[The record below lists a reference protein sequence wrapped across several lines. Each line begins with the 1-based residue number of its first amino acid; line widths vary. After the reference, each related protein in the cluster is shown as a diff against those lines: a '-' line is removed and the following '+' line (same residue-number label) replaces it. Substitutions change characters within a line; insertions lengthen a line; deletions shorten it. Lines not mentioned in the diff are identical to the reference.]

1 MAKPD
6 AAELG
11 QRALRLGLLTQPQ
24 LEQGLEEARDKNAD
38 PHGLVRV
45 LERKGYLTPFQSAKL
60 LKGDG
65 EGYFLGGYRLLY
77 RISSGSFGRVFRADD
92 PASGRVVAVKVLR
105 RRWSEDPKT
114 VESFYRE
121 ARLGAGLRHGNIV
134 EVLAVNQDPGS
145 RQHYIV
151 MEFVEGGNLREILKV
166 RKKVPVAEALR
177 LIEDATKGLVYAF
190 ARGVTHR
197 DMKLTN
203 ILISSQGD
211 AKLVDFGLAVV
222 SGGLAGR
229 ATGGSDDADPEHVD
243 RTVDYA
249 GLERAT
255 ATAPGDT
262 RSDIYFLGCVL
273 YEMLTGRAPLEWT
286 KDVRARMSKQRFENV
301 KPFARDEIEAPPS
314 LFNLVETMM
323 SLDPRHRYQTPAQLL
338 EAVRAARRDAEG
350 GATAPAETKKKT
362 GGSGFR
368 HKSGAA
374 QAQRSIFIIERNQK
388 AQEKL
393 RDKFKELGYRVFVAS
408 DPMRALDRF
417 RTMPFDALVI
427 NAGSVGEDGLSV
439 FQSVL
444 DEAKAKSV
452 ACSGVLILSLEQA
465 DWQRRVAD
473 RPGAAVL
480 LPPATIKRLCEKLD
494 ELMTA

>member
-11 QRALRLGLLTQPQ
+11 QRALKLGLLTLTQ
-24 LEQGLEEARDKNAD
+24 LDEAREEAGDKDPD
-38 PHGLVRV
+38 PHLLVRL
-45 LERKGYLTPFQSAKL
+45 LERKLYLTPFQSTKL
-60 LKGDG
+60 LKGDL
-65 EGYFLGGYRLLY
+65 EGYLLGGHRL
-77 RISSGSFGRVFRADD
+77 RADD
-92 PASGRVVAVKVLR
+92 PSSGRVVAVKVLR
-105 RRWSEDPKT
+105 KRWSDDPKS

-166 RKKVPVAEALR
+166 RKRIPAAEALR
-177 LIEDATKGLVYAF
+177 LIEDATRGLAYAF
-190 ARGVTHR
+190 SRGVTHR

-211 AKLVDFGLAVV
+211 AKLVDFGLAHV
-222 SGGLAGR
+222 SGALAGR
-229 ATGGSDDADPEHVD
+229 AAGGSDDADPEHVD

-255 ATAPGDT
+255 GTAPGDT

-273 YEMLTGRAPLEWT
+273 YEILTGRAPLEWT
-286 KDVRARMSKQRFENV
+286 RDARARMNKQRFEKV
-301 KPFARDEIEAPPS
+301 KPIARDEIEAPPA
-314 LFNLVETMM
+314 LFHLVETMM
-323 SLDPRHRYQTPAQLL
+323 SLEPRRRYQTPAQLL
-338 EAVRAARRDAEG
+338 EAVRVARRDAEG
-350 GATAPAETKKKT
+350 GAAAPAKTTKKT
-362 GGSGFR
+362 GGTGLR
-368 HKSGAA
+368 HTPAA
-374 QAQRSIFIIERNQK
+374 AEAQRSIFIIESSPK

-393 RDKFKELGYRVFVAS
+393 RDKFKELGYRVFMAS
-408 DPMRALDRF
+408 DPMRALERF
-417 RTMPFDALVI
+417 RTIPFDALVI

-452 ACSGVLILSLEQA
+452 TCTGVLILSAEQA
-465 DWQRRVAD
+465 DWQKRVGD

-480 LPPATIKRLCEKLD
+480 LPPATIKRLCETLD
-494 ELMTA
+494 QLMTA